1 MGNDY
6 NYNEFL
12 NDSSDD
18 APKYETDALLNKW
31 KNLMQQKRMKD
42 KLDSER
48 ESVGFPCD
56 AEDEQIFKS
65 RFVVKQGDD
74 DMNYQQAYSN
84 REIHIALEN
93 VLELAGERLEQF
105 QSPDYLDADIVNAMD
120 SIKLVKDYF
129 FHSGEAII
137 NNSQIAKDNSE

>member
-6 NYNEFL
+6 SYNESTIAGCIRQSMNL
-12 NDSSDD
+12 PLEEN
-18 APKYETDALLNKW
+18 NKN
-31 KNLMQQKRMKD
+31 KMK
-42 KLDSER
+42 KEELDSER
-48 ESVGFPCD
+48 DSIGFPCD
-56 AEDEQIFKS
+56 AEDEQIFKAS
-65 RFVVKQGDD
+65 LVIKQADD

-105 QSPDYLDADIVNAMD
+105 QSPDYNDADIVNAMD
-120 SIKLVKDYF
+120 SIKLVKNYF
-129 FHSGEAII
+129 FHSGEAVI

>member
-1 MGNDY
+1 MTNNY

-12 NDSSDD
+12 KDSSDD
-18 APKYETDALLNKW
+18 APLGDY
-31 KNLMQQKRMKD
+31 KNLPSNKSTEEELDAVKD
-42 KLDSER
+42 
-48 ESVGFPCD
+48 SVGFPCD

-65 RFVVKQGDD
+65 SFVVKQGDD

-105 QSPDYLDADIVNAMD
+105 QSPDYNDGDIVNAMD
-120 SIKLVKDYF
+120 SIKIVKEYF

-137 NNSQIAKDNSE
+137 NNSKIAKDNRG